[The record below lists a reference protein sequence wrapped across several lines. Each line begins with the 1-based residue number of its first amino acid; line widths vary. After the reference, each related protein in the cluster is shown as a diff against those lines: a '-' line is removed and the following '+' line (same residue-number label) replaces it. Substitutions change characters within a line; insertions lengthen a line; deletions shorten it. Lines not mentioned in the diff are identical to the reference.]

1 MYARNWS
8 VWSFAQA
15 FRPQEDQKFKQ
26 AVLQPKWVMVHPLLQ
41 SLVEF
46 LVYMIQFAI
55 LLGNT

>member
-1 MYARNWS
+1 MYASNWS

-26 AVLQPKWVMVHPLLQ
+26 NALQTKWVMVHPLLQ

-46 LVYMIQFAI
+46 LDHMNQFAV